1 MNVLR
6 KMYQEKAGWVTDAM
20 FPGIVIAFHMIIL
33 GFVIVLSRYTVH
45 HSMKCVILYD
55 VFFLSLEFAQILCSP
70 KNMLQSTRDFEKYG
84 KNFRCLDHV

>member
-70 KNMLQSTRDFEKYG
+70 KHICFSLLETSKNMERI
-84 KNFRCLDHV
+84 LDV